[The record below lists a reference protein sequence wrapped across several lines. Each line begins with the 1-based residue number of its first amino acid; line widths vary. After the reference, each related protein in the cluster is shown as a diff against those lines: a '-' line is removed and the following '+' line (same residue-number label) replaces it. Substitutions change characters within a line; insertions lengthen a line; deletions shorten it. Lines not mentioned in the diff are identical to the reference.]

1 MNTKT
6 KSDEF
11 LISHGQSIKK
21 TKTEKIL
28 GKGPFQWVGWNTSN
42 KSFLIFTTLFYWI
55 NEHIFWQFYNHYT
68 WINHFKIVLTSLLSS
83 TTGYYQLFPVLTYS
97 SLYLINKL
105 TDRVSWSKL
114 FDEYRSIKVNWFGF
128 LLSYDTTATKIDI
141 LAFK

>member
-42 KSFLIFTTLFYWI
+42 K
-55 NEHIFWQFYNHYT
+55 
-68 WINHFKIVLTSLLSS
+68 
-83 TTGYYQLFPVLTYS
+83 
-97 SLYLINKL
+97 
-105 TDRVSWSKL
+105 
-114 FDEYRSIKVNWFGF
+114 
-128 LLSYDTTATKIDI
+128 
-141 LAFK
+141 